1 MHLTMMHMGIIIAT
15 LVCVIGIGIYSS
27 RSVRSAAGY
36 SVGGR
41 SAGAPLVAGSI
52 AGT

>member
-1 MHLTMMHMGIIIAT
+1 MHLTMMHMWIIIAT

-36 SVGGR
+36 SVAGQREHRLSQEVSQGR
-41 SAGAPLVAGSI
+41 
-52 AGT
+52 